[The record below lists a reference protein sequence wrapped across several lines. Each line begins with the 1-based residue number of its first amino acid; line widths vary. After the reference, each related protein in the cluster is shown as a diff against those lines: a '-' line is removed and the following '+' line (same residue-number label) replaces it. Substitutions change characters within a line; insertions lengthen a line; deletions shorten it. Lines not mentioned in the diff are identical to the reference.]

1 MPQQADVIL
10 TNTDGTS
17 NKVELTL
24 WKDSTSVSQGYSS
37 AIIPFLPARQP
48 TDDANYQQVDPK
60 IGVTWDAS
68 NWVNGFGQGREEAF
82 GQSGRYGY
90 SDGVLATFAN
100 ELVLGYREI
109 SVDQILKNGRLNE
122 DTSGWGDGTESAVSI
137 SAGYEGKA
145 GRVTVSQ
152 ANGTFTQNYLGTV
165 TPLRSINITFTARA
179 KRISGSGSAS
189 LKITDSAG
197 TTTSSTSA
205 SGTGWE
211 SLSVSRTIDAAATS
225 LSFIMEF
232 TTAADVFE
240 IDEFAVVIF
249 GGIEFP
255 ARPQE
260 FSGELYVPCG
270 RSILKWDES
279 NEIWYPVYCDSA
291 YQITDIEV
299 FGNYLYAGRNTDAPL
314 LYSSDGTNWS
324 SVGGSGDSSYAKY
337 LAKVRNAM
345 GDFALAKLRSNN
357 VSLSTAPQTLTSWGS
372 EIAVGEPN
380 HEVTNAFAA
389 NDTLIVGKEDGLFV
403 YDRVSNQF
411 RDISPETNLFTAPEN
426 FLVAISR
433 ANEVF
438 TAAGNRA
445 FYRLPI
451 SNVSGTW
458 EDISHLLKSAS
469 FLGFSG
475 QVSAIA
481 QDVSNIF
488 LAVPADIASTTGSFP
503 YTFPFQFADSETQF
517 IMALKYQ
524 RPTDGGPSD
533 YVAHT
538 ITSLK
543 IDRIQQLARF
553 ETTNA
558 SSLFAFGSY
567 NSDEVRITRIV
578 FPLKHEHPGLV
589 GNKNTRLSGD
599 FYTSYMD
606 FNFPDRSKTAV
617 KMTLECL
624 NVDSNHPITVYYKT
638 DGASNDDSSGWTQ
651 FGSAVTASGS
661 QTITASLTSPVTFK
675 RIRFKINVA
684 SNEYNSLPPRLQSVV
699 FHSVFV
705 NVDFVEWQLQ
715 AKLIDARMTSRRLR
729 QVRDT
734 QVMATVLSNLETLRQ
749 QPFVLYTDLDGSTY
763 RARITQKSL
772 VPIGKTRSVMSGA
785 AVERSYL
792 LTLGLSEVKTT

>member
-1 MPQQADVIL
+1 MPQHSDVVL
-10 TNTDGTS
+10 SNTDGSS

-24 WKDSTSVSQGYSS
+24 WKDSTTLPQGYST
-37 AIIPFLPARQP
+37 AVIPFLPGRQP

-60 IGVTWDAS
+60 IGMTWDAS
-68 NWVNGFGQGREEAF
+68 NWVNGFGQGREEKF

-90 SDGVLATFAN
+90 SNGVLATFAN

-122 DTSGWGDGTESAVSI
+122 DTSAWGDGTESATSI
-137 SAGYEGKA
+137 SDGYEGKA

-152 ANGTFTQNYLGTV
+152 TNGTFTQNYLGTV
-165 TPLRSINITFTARA
+165 APLQGISITFTARA
-179 KRISGSGSAS
+179 KRVSGTGSAS

-197 TTTSSTSA
+197 TSTSTTSA
-205 SGTGWE
+205 SGAGWE
-211 SLSVSRTIDAAATS
+211 ALSVTRTVDAAATS

-232 TTAADVFE
+232 TTAADVFD
-240 IDEFAVVIF
+240 IDEFAVVVF
-249 GGIEFP
+249 GGANFP

-260 FSGELYVPCG
+260 FSSDLYVPCG
-270 RSILKWDES
+270 RTILKWDIT
-279 NEIWYPVYCDSA
+279 NEIWYPVYCNASYA
-291 YQITDIEV
+291 VTDIEV
-299 FGNYLYAGRNTDAPL
+299 FGNSIYAGLDTSAPFV
-314 LYSSDGTNWS
+314 YSSDGTSWS

-337 LAKVRNAM
+337 FSKVRNAN
-345 GDFALAKLRSNN
+345 GDFALAKVRSNQ
-357 VSLSTAPQTLTSWGS
+357 VSLSVTPSSLTSWGA
-372 EIAVGEPN
+372 EIKVGEPN
-380 HEVTNAFAA
+380 HPVTNAFSA

-426 FLVAISR
+426 FQVAISR

-458 EDISHLLKSAS
+458 EDISYLLKSAS

-488 LAVPADIASTTGSFP
+488 LAVPADIASTTGAFP
-503 YTFPFQFADSETQF
+503 YTFPMTFPPSETQF

-524 RPTDGGPSD
+524 KSVDGGPAN

-553 ETTNA
+553 ETTNT
-558 SSLFAFGSY
+558 SSLFAFGPY
-567 NSDEVRITRIV
+567 DSDEARITRIV

-599 FYTSYMD
+599 FYTSFMD

-624 NVDSNHPITVYYKT
+624 NVDADHPITVYYKI

-651 FGSAVTASGS
+651 FGSAVTGSGS
-661 QTITASLTSPVTFK
+661 QTITGSLSNPVTFK
-675 RIRFKINVA
+675 RIRFRINMA
-684 SNEYNSLPPRLQSVV
+684 SNEFNSLPPRLQSVV
-699 FHSVFV
+699 FHSVFA

-715 AKLIDARMTSRRLR
+715 AKLIDARMTARRLR

-734 QVMATVLSNLETLRQ
+734 QVLSTVLSDLETLRQ
-749 QPFVLYTDLDGSTY
+749 EPFVLYTDLDGSTY

-772 VPIGKTRSVMSGA
+772 TPIGKNRSAMSGA

>member
-1 MPQQADVIL
+1 MPQQSDIIL

-24 WKDSTSVSQGYSS
+24 WKDSPSVPQGYSS
-37 AIIPFLPARQP
+37 SIVPFLPARQP

-68 NWVNGFGQGREEAF
+68 NWVNGFGQGREESF
-82 GQSGRYGY
+82 GQSGKYGY

-109 SVDQILKNGRLNE
+109 SVDQIIKNGRFNE
-122 DTSGWGDGTESAVSI
+122 DTSAWGDGTESATSI
-137 SAGYEGKA
+137 SDGYEGKA
-145 GRVTVSQ
+145 ARVTVSQ
-152 ANGTFTQNYLGTV
+152 NNGTFRQDYLATI
-165 TPLRSINITFTARA
+165 TPLRSINITFTGRC
-179 KRISGSGSAS
+179 KRVSGTGSAS

-197 TTTSSTSA
+197 TSTSTISVA
-205 SGTGWE
+205 SAGWIPI
-211 SLSVSRTIDAAATS
+211 SVSRTVDASATS
-225 LSFIMEF
+225 LAFIIEF

-240 IDEFAVVIF
+240 LDDFSVIVT
-249 GGIEFP
+249 GSTNFP

-260 FSGELYVPCG
+260 FSSDLYVPCG
-270 RSILKWDES
+270 KTILKWDGT
-279 NEIWYPVYCDSA
+279 NEIWYPVYCDSS
-291 YQITDIEV
+291 YDITDMEV
-299 FGNYLYAGRNTDAPL
+299 FGNYIYAGRGTDAPF
-314 LYSSDGTNWS
+314 LYSSDGTTWS
-324 SVGGSGDSSYAKY
+324 SVGGSGNSSYAKY
-337 LAKVRNAM
+337 LAKVRNAL
-345 GDFALAKLRSNN
+345 GDFALAKMRNNN
-357 VSLSTAPQTLTSWGS
+357 VSLSTAPQTLTSWGG
-372 EIAVGEPN
+372 EIEVGEPN
-380 HEVTNAFAA
+380 HPVTNVFAA

-426 FLVAISR
+426 FQVAISR

-458 EDISHLLKSAS
+458 EDISYLLKSAS

-488 LAVPADIASTTGSFP
+488 LAVPADISSTYGSFP
-503 YTFPFQFADSETQF
+503 YSFPMTFPPLESQF
-517 IMALKYQ
+517 ILALKYQ
-524 RPTDGGPSD
+524 RTAGGPAE

-538 ITSLK
+538 ISSLN

-553 ETTNA
+553 ETTNT
-558 SSLFAFGSY
+558 SSLFAFGPY
-567 NSDEVRITRIV
+567 QTGEVRITRIV

-589 GNKNTRLSGD
+589 SNKNTRLSGD
-599 FYTSYMD
+599 FYTSFMD

-624 NVDSNHPITVYYKT
+624 NVDPGHPITVFYKI

-661 QTITASLTSPVTFK
+661 QTITGSLTSPVTFK
-675 RIRFKINVA
+675 RIRFKINMA
-684 SNEYNSLPPRLQSVV
+684 SDEYDSLPPRLQSVV
-699 FHSVFV
+699 FHAVFA
-705 NVDFVEWQLQ
+705 NVDFLEWQLQ
-715 AKLIDARMTSRRLR
+715 AKLVDARMTARRLR

-734 QVMATVLSNLETLRQ
+734 QVMSTVLSNLETLRQ
-749 QPFVLYTDLDGSTY
+749 QPFVLYTDIDGSTY

-772 VPIGKTRSVMSGA
+772 TPIGKNRSAMSGA